1 MVPSSWIHLDSA
13 IRDYVLIPIF
23 LVVIL
28 TSVLRSNLNRIFG
41 QAKQTKPPEL
51 GELRFLSLFSRVNFF
66 KANMNILS
74 PESFANKKAM
84 YINKNDKKKGLLLAE
99 APQQLSAMEKMM
111 QQNQDPSAALGM
123 VKNQFMFLG
132 VHGTLGYWVSHLFSG
147 FLVAKTPFPLTF
159 KIKGMLQR
167 GVDVAALDTSYVSS
181 LSWYFFIMI
190 SSSGLLQLWSYLTG
204 GYEDNLNDSGDTG
217 NSEMIMM
224 ASGGMMGNPM
234 APGGPQIDIA
244 KTLETERENVQVL
257 SHEFSLQHAER
268 ELLENVWNSRD

>member
-1 MVPSSWIHLDSA
+1 MDSA

-28 TSVLRSNLNRIFG
+28 TSVLRANLNRIFG
-41 QAKQTKPPEL
+41 QTKPGGSKPPEL
-51 GELRFLSLFSRVNFF
+51 GELKFLSLFSRVNVF
-66 KANMNILS
+66 KANSNILS
-74 PESFANKKAM
+74 PEAFASKKTM
-84 YINKNDKKKGLLLAE
+84 FLTKNDKKKGLLLAE

-190 SSSGLLQLWSYLTG
+190 SSSGLLQLWNYLTG
-204 GYEDNLNDSGDTG
+204 ETLGEEDGGANTG
-217 NSEMIMM
+217 NSEMMMM

-257 SHEFSLQHAER
+257 SHEFSLHNAER
-268 ELLENVWNSRD
+268 ELLETAWNSRD

>member
-1 MVPSSWIHLDSA
+1 
-13 IRDYVLIPIF
+13 
-23 LVVIL
+23 
-28 TSVLRSNLNRIFG
+28 
-41 QAKQTKPPEL
+41 
-51 GELRFLSLFSRVNFF
+51 
-66 KANMNILS
+66 
-74 PESFANKKAM
+74 
-84 YINKNDKKKGLLLAE
+84 
-99 APQQLSAMEKMM
+99 M

-190 SSSGLLQLWSYLTG
+190 SSGGLLQLWNYLMSDSPTSDDVLTNST
-204 GYEDNLNDSGDTG
+204 ENDVMMMSG
-217 NSEMIMM
+217 
-224 ASGGMMGNPM
+224 AAVNPM

-244 KTLETERENVQVL
+244 KTLQAEKENVQVL
-257 SHEFSLQHAER
+257 THEFSLANAEID
-268 ELLENVWNSRD
+268 LLETVWNSSN